1 MKLTNTVADA
11 CNILKNAEMARK
23 KEVIIN
29 PASNLI
35 QRILRIFQQHAYIGE
50 FERYDDGRVGKFKVA
65 LGGKINECKSLMRL
79 NYKIGDFERLE
90 RTLLPAPGLGLII
103 LTTNQGI
110 MTMKEAEEKKIGGMT
125 LCYVY

>member
-1 MKLTNTVADA
+1 MVNTVADA

-50 FERYDDGRVGKFKVA
+50 
-65 LGGKINECKSLMRL
+65 I
-79 NYKIGDFERLE
+79 
-90 RTLLPAPGLGLII
+90 
-103 LTTNQGI
+103 
-110 MTMKEAEEKKIGGMT
+110 
-125 LCYVY
+125 